1 LGIELKDEP
10 QKLVEKGLE
19 NGIVI
24 NLTSKKVV
32 RLAPPINITP
42 TEWDQG
48 LDAVVRTLAG
58 A

>member
-1 LGIELKDEP
+1 MRDEP

-19 NGIVI
+19 NGIII

-32 RLAPPINITP
+32 RLAPPINISAQ
-42 TEWDQG
+42 EWDQG
-48 LDAVVRTLAG
+48 LDAVIQTLAS